1 MERAE
6 MEKEFKVPGYED
18 VTAGIVHWPLS
29 VIRIRHKDPERL
41 IDLADHIL
49 KKWRNYTDPD
59 AFIFEQTNGEPH
71 NTITPIA
78 RRRGEEYELDL
89 TLRNNITT
97 EERPLGVYH
106 PRPEYHHIK
115 KENIGLIEVMG
126 LAVLPARLASEITT
140 LCDAL
145 VNKTDLTG
153 DEKLSGHAE
162 WMNGLYKKY
171 PNAKA
176 ADAENIIKYEI
187 GAVFEQV
194 LLDAGVYKRDEKG
207 REAFRRFID
216 SVK

>member
-1 MERAE
+1 M
-6 MEKEFKVPGYED
+6 PGYED

-126 LAVLPARLASEITT
+126 LAVLPSRLKKEMESLADCLVSGKDVSSVGGLEKHADWVKDSFQNTRKHTGKCVGYPQRRNWGSVCKSTRRAECTNVLKKEEKPLNCFINT
-140 LCDAL
+140 L
-145 VNKTDLTG
+145 
-153 DEKLSGHAE
+153 
-162 WMNGLYKKY
+162 
-171 PNAKA
+171 
-176 ADAENIIKYEI
+176 
-187 GAVFEQV
+187 
-194 LLDAGVYKRDEKG
+194 
-207 REAFRRFID
+207 
-216 SVK
+216 

>member
-126 LAVLPARLASEITT
+126 LAVPPSRLKKRWKASLT
-140 LCDAL
+140 AL
-145 VNKTDLTG
+145 
-153 DEKLSGHAE
+153 
-162 WMNGLYKKY
+162 
-171 PNAKA
+171 
-176 ADAENIIKYEI
+176 
-187 GAVFEQV
+187 
-194 LLDAGVYKRDEKG
+194 
-207 REAFRRFID
+207 
-216 SVK
+216 

>member
-89 TLRNNITT
+89 TLRNNIIT

-126 LAVLPARLASEITT
+126 LAVLPARLANEIKA
-140 LCDAL
+140 LGDAL
-145 VNKTDLTG
+145 VNKTDLSG
-153 DEKLSGHAE
+153 DEKLSGHAQ
-162 WMNGLYKKY
+162 WMNELYAKY
-171 PNAKA
+171 PAVNAD
-176 ADAENIIKYEI
+176 DAENIIKREI

-194 LLDAGVYKRDEKG
+194 LLDAGVYKRSDEGKA
-207 REAFRRFID
+207 AFLRFID